1 MHPFW
6 IKVLFIYLYLSWPQI
21 LNGNL
26 VIYLEKNYQ
35 FLFVLLLFILF
46 IWKETMHK
54 FNINVTLDT
63 TKPVLSVS
71 FFFIEMNT

>member
-6 IKVLFIYLYLSWPQI
+6 IKVLFIYFYLSWPQI
-21 LNGNL
+21 LNGNI

-46 IWKETMHK
+46 IWK
-54 FNINVTLDT
+54 
-63 TKPVLSVS
+63 
-71 FFFIEMNT
+71 